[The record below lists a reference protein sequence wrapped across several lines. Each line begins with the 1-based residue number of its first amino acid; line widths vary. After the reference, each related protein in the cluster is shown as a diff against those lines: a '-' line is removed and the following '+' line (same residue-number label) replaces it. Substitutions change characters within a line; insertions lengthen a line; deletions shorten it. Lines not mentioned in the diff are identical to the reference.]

1 MQVDSEYSMTMITA
15 TEQLVDTISRSGTDT
30 IFGLSGNQIMS
41 VFDAVI
47 DRPLS
52 LIHTRHEAGAV
63 YMADGYARSS
73 GKVGVALVTAG
84 PGFTNALG
92 PLFPLSQSQSP
103 VLLLSGDSP
112 LSMDGQGPFQEL
124 DQSMIASG
132 LVKQSW
138 RCANPDRLADDIAGA
153 IALARSGR
161 PGPVHLALPEDILTA
176 QTTPAMPVEESFLPE
191 LMPLTSADV
200 HSILSIL
207 DGAEA
212 PLILTSPML
221 HPTRSGDLA
230 TRLMGALRIP
240 VITMQSPRGLND
252 PGLGQVKKTLKSADR
267 ILLLDKDIDFTL
279 GFGDEDIMPAGR
291 VALVAAQA
299 ETIAQASSLI
309 SGRLGWGC
317 MADPISAAETLIDQ
331 QGKIKGPLKWFE
343 QVRKAI
349 AERPKAPKSSTSPF
363 ASDYLNAMLPQTSGE
378 EPPILVVDGG
388 EFGQWA
394 QSVLPG
400 EHMII
405 NGLSGAIGGAIPQ
418 AIGAALSQP
427 SRRVIAF
434 MGDGSAGFSFM
445 EIETARRL
453 GLPITFII
461 GNDRRWGAEV
471 EIQLRKYG
479 ADRSK
484 GCLLDDE
491 TSYDRMAAAMGAKGI
506 LAKTPEE
513 AATAL
518 AKSLKSGNTTVVN
531 CLMSGLPA
539 PSLN

>member
-1 MQVDSEYSMTMITA
+1 MITA
-15 TEQLVDTISRSGTDT
+15 AEQLIDTISRSGTDT
-30 IFGLSGNQIMS
+30 IFSLSGNQIMS
-41 VFDAVI
+41 IFDAAI

-63 YMADGYARSS
+63 WMADGYARSS

-84 PGFTNALG
+84 PGFTNSLG
-92 PLFPLSQSQSP
+92 PLYPLRQSQSP

-112 LSMDGQGPFQEL
+112 VSKDGQGPFQQL
-124 DQSMIASG
+124 DQSAVASG

-138 RCANPDRLADDIAGA
+138 RCTNAARLADDIAGA

-161 PGPVHLALPEDILTA
+161 PGPVHLALPEDVLTA
-176 QTTPAMPVEESFLPE
+176 ETLPSPPSDESFLPE
-191 LMPLTSADV
+191 NMPLTNADV

-221 HPTRSGDLA
+221 HPIRSGDLA
-230 TRLMGALRIP
+230 ARLMKTLRIP
-240 VITMQSPRGLND
+240 VITMQNPRGLND
-252 PGLGQVKKTLKSADR
+252 PGLGQIKKILKAADR

-279 GFGDEDIMPAGR
+279 ASGDEDVIPAAR
-291 VALVAAQA
+291 VALIAAEA
-299 ETIAQASSLI
+299 ETIAQASTLI
-309 SGRLGWGC
+309 SGRLSWGC
-317 MADPISAAETLIDQ
+317 MADPISAAETLLDQ
-331 QGKIKGPLKWFE
+331 QSKIKGPQKWFE
-343 QVRKAI
+343 TVRKAL
-349 AERPKAPKSSTSPF
+349 AERPKPPKAASSPVAWDF
-363 ASDYLNAMLPQTSGE
+363 LNAIHQMTIGE
-378 EPPILVVDGG
+378 EPPLLVVDGG

-405 NGLSGAIGGAIPQ
+405 NGLSGVIGGAIPQ
-418 AIGAALSQP
+418 AIGAAMANP

-434 MGDGSAGFSFM
+434 MGDGTAGFSFM

-453 GLPITFII
+453 ALPITFII

-471 EIQLRKYG
+471 EIQLKKYG
-479 ADRSK
+479 ASRAE
-484 GCLLDDE
+484 GCWLDDD
-491 TSYDRMAAAMGAKGI
+491 TSYDRMAQALGAKGV
-506 LAKTPEE
+506 LARTADE

-518 AKSLKSGNTTVVN
+518 AKSLKSGNTTVIN
-531 CLMSGLPA
+531 CLMAGLPA
-539 PSLN
+539 PTLG